1 MIFNAKS
8 FPILFLLTFFT
19 GKVDRFPEMV
29 DLITG
34 EVDFVRVSL
43 TFHLHRLTL
52 YWKG

>member
-1 MIFNAKS
+1 MLK

-34 EVDFVRVSL
+34 KVDFVRVFFDFSSAWVVL
-43 TFHLHRLTL
+43 
-52 YWKG
+52 